1 MGSPTEQRIRA
12 RACEL
17 RELAGQPPGREDEFW
32 CQAGKDIGETT
43 GSKIS
48 RTSRRQR
55 CCWGRKR
62 HPVRSQTS
70 SLRALHQDNVV
81 G

>member
-32 CQAGKDIGETT
+32 YQAEKDIDKTT

-48 RTSRRQR
+48 RTSRRQP
-55 CCWGRKR
+55 CCRGRKR
-62 HPVRSQTS
+62 HLVRS
-70 SLRALHQDNVV
+70 
-81 G
+81 